1 MTVYFVDGQFV
12 EKEHVSISVDDRG
25 YYFGD
30 GVYEVIKVYDG
41 DLYTGEEHIARLF
54 ESAAKIKLTIPYSEA
69 QLIEMAKQ
77 LVVSNSIS
85 VGHVYM
91 QVTRGVAPRVHQ
103 FPNPAAA
110 PMLTAYALDGARP
123 TEEMQK
129 GVKVKSVEDFRWL
142 RCDIKSLNLLANV
155 MAKQEA
161 VESGCKEAVFVR
173 DGYVTEGASTNMFGV
188 RDGVLY
194 THPANNFILNGITR
208 QVVLR
213 LSRELGVAVREEP
226 FTLEAALVMDELFM
240 TSTTLEVMPI
250 IQLDDKM
257 IGSGRPGEITLQL
270 QKAFASQISTVTTG
284 A

>member
-270 QKAFASQISTVTTG
+270 QKAFASQISTVATG